1 MVVYIT
7 GASGYL
13 GNALTNYFVEKGENV
28 IALCRKNIFSSSKI
42 QFSYFE
48 LGGELEKSLPVPD
61 VCIHCAYDL
70 ALLKWDAIYKKN
82 VLGSQKLF
90 EDLLNRGC
98 RQIIHISSMSA
109 YKGCKSNYGKAK
121 LLIEALGVKY
131 NVLSIRPGL
140 IHGGKNAGLIGTLD
154 AISKLPVIP
163 MIGNGNYPQ
172 YLTDINS
179 LSSIVYKIIREK
191 YQINQSVI
199 SLCTLRPTTF
209 KALIFGLNP
218 GSKKLIIPIFWQI
231 PYYSLRFFELLQFRL
246 PLRSDSILGL
256 VFANP
261 TPDFSFLE
269 KNGIEMR

>member
-28 IALCRKNIFSSSKI
+28 IALCRKNIFTHPKI

-48 LGGELEKSLPVPD
+48 LGGQLEQLLPAPD

-70 ALLKWDAIYKKN
+70 TLLKWNAIYKKN

-90 EDLLNRGC
+90 EDLSNRGC
-98 RQIIHISSMSA
+98 KQIIHISSMSA

-121 LLIEALGVKY
+121 LLIEALGIKY
-131 NVLSIRPGL
+131 NVFSIRPGL
-140 IHGGKNAGLIGTLD
+140 IHGGKNAGLIGTLEP
-154 AISKLPVIP
+154 ISKLPIIP

-179 LSSIVYKIIREK
+179 LSTIVYEITGKK

-199 SLCTLRPTTF
+199 SLCTIRPTTF
-209 KALIFGLNP
+209 KALIVGLNP
-218 GSKKLIIPIFWQI
+218 GSKRLIIPIFWQI
-231 PYYSLRFFELLQFRL
+231 PYYLLRVSELIQLKL

-261 TPDFSFLE
+261 APDFSFMRE
-269 KNGIEMR
+269 QGINIS